1 VVVVGRED
9 RAGAATNPIRV
20 DVDLVLG
27 NDVKLKAAALSAELQ
42 GRVRARVNEQGRATL
57 RGTLEVTGGVLA
69 AQGQTLVIESGTVA
83 YSGPVARPYI
93 DVRAARSIEN
103 TEPPIK
109 AGLHIRGN
117 ADNLTSS
124 VFSEPAMSDTR
135 ALSFLVLG
143 RDLDQQTQGTESG
156 QLVAAAINLGLS
168 RSQNI
173 TSELMRRTGL
183 DELSAMAEAQNS
195 FAIVAGK
202 RVTDQLYVRYTYNTL
217 SALGAFLVRYD
228 LDRRWQLEAQSG
240 EHSAM
245 DLMYRFEK

>member
-1 VVVVGRED
+1 VVVIGREE
-9 RAGAATNPIRV
+9 RSGTGANPIRV

-27 NDVKLKAAALSAELQ
+27 NDVTLKALGIVADLQ
-42 GRVRARVNEQGRATL
+42 GRVRARIDGQGRATL
-57 RGTLEVTGGVLA
+57 RGTLDVPSGVLT
-69 AQGQTLVIESGTVA
+69 AQGQTLAIESGTVV

-93 DVRAARSIEN
+93 DLRAARTIGDA
-103 TEPPIK
+103 EPPVK

-124 VFSEPAMSDTR
+124 VYSEPAMAETR
-135 ALSFLVLG
+135 ALGFLVLG
-143 RDLDQQTQGTESG
+143 RDIDQQTEGADSG

-173 TSELMRRTGL
+173 TAELMRRTGL

-240 EHSAM
+240 KHSAM